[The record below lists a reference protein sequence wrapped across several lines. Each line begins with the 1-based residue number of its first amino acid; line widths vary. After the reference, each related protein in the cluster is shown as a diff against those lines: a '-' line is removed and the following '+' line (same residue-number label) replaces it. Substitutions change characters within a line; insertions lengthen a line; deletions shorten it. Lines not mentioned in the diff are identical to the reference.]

1 MTIIMT
7 AILFVVIN
15 LITDL
20 LYSVIDP
27 RIRTRGGP
35 A

>member
-1 MTIIMT
+1 VS
-7 AILFVVIN
+7 ALFVVIN

-20 LYSVIDP
+20 LYPVIDP
-27 RIRTRGGP
+27 RIRRTAPGRKAVP